1 MLLFSLVC
9 YLLAGV
15 CFGAA
20 AGNVATRTLGPVN
33 FLGLGLVLYV
43 LVEVVQAFVKLG

>member
-1 MLLFSLVC
+1 MTLVC

-20 AGNVATRTLGPVN
+20 AGNATTRSFGPVN
-33 FLGLGLVLYV
+33 FLGLGLVLYMLV
-43 LVEVVQAFVKLG
+43 LVVQALAKVG